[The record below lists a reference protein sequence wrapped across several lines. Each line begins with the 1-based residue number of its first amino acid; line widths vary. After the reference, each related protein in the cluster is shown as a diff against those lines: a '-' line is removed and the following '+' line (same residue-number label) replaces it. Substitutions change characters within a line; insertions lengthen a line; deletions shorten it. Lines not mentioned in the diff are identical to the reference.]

1 MHIIEENTV
10 NLGSCFASFAML
22 IALSVLSI
30 KYVLTAFFIFTIPRW
45 YEFSLIK
52 QKNLANT
59 IFELSAIAI
68 FYI

>member
-30 KYVLTAFFIFTIPRW
+30 KYVLTAFFIFTIHRW

-52 QKNLANT
+52 QKN
-59 IFELSAIAI
+59 FGQY
-68 FYI
+68 YI

>member
-30 KYVLTAFFIFTIPRW
+30 KCVLTAFFIFTIPRW

-52 QKNLANT
+52 QKN
-59 IFELSAIAI
+59 FG
-68 FYI
+68 

>member
-1 MHIIEENTV
+1 
-10 NLGSCFASFAML
+10 ML